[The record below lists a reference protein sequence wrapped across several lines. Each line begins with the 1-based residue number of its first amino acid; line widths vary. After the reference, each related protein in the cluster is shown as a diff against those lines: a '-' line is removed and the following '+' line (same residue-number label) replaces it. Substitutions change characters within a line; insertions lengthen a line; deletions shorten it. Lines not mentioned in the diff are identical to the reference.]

1 MKKISLSL
9 VVCSAFLVMS
19 SAGTARAEFPGHG
32 ASQSC
37 SECGTTSHGLFGKHR
52 KAAPAWHGDY
62 YHSQWG
68 RPVALVVPPSA
79 GMQSHYAWGVAQ
91 TRRTPINHQFQ
102 AEFPGYG
109 VYPGQFRSTPLW
121 PSDTDQ
127 FGVYY
132 VRGPW

>member
-1 MKKISLSL
+1 MKIIPFSL
-9 VVCSAFLVMS
+9 VVCSALLVMG
-19 SAGTARAEFPGHG
+19 SAAAARAEFPGHA
-32 ASQSC
+32 ASQTC
-37 SECGTTSHGLFGKHR
+37 STCGDSHGLLGKHR
-52 KAAPAWHGDY
+52 TAASAWNGNY

-68 RPVALVVPPSA
+68 RPVALVVPPTA

-91 TRRTPINHQFQ
+91 TRRTPVYSQFQ

-109 VYPGQFRSTPLW
+109 VWPGQFSPTPLW

>member
-1 MKKISLSL
+1 MKMIPLSL
-9 VVCSAFLVMS
+9 VVCSALLVMS
-19 SAGTARAEFPGHG
+19 SAATLRAELPGRA
-32 ASQSC
+32 ASYGC
-37 SECGTTSHGLFGKHR
+37 SDCGKGPGRHGKHSR
-52 KAAPAWHGDY
+52 GTPSWHGDY

-68 RPVALVVPPSA
+68 RPVALVVPPTA

-91 TRRTPINHQFQ
+91 TRRTPIYHQFQ
-102 AEFPGYG
+102 PEFPGYG
-109 VYPGQFRSTPLW
+109 SWPGQFRSTPLW